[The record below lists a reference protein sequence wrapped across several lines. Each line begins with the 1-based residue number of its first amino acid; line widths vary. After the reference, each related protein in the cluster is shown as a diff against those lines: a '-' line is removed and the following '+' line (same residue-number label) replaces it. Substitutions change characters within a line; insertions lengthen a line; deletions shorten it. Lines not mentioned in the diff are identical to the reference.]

1 MAALLVN
8 IMAHDVTHDYNGGS
22 SSTKRLV
29 KLKNKIA
36 EQFRL
41 PQEEEPQEE
50 EPQEEEP
57 QATPVP
63 RPRAPKGKRGRD
75 DEGASRDKRMRVAAF
90 PVPEEE
96 RAPGFGLVIVP
107 EAQAVPVMEVET
119 VKNLTPL
126 MGEKRDYQMD
136 VGRPITPLMGE
147 KRDYQMDENQLTP
160 FEGEQRTPFMLE
172 HLDES
177 EAAEPSSNVD
187 PLDRPPTE
195 EDRENMTDV
204 ESRHSDDF
212 ENSLS
217 NWLGRVGRNLGRVTR
232 AASVAL
238 DNLRQE
244 LEEAT
249 VYLLGEMA
257 PRQGAGPFRQGGG
270 ADVIVDRPL
279 VGNTLGQA
287 QPIGQAQHPSGPVK
301 RLSRMES
308 YLKKRALDEQWEKEQ
323 AQREAMDEDTDEDTD
338 EDQGKVA
345 PDGPSP
351 SVSGDAPVKKQVP
364 VEYLNQYNFIA
375 GALASPVRIF
385 LDPEDPEDPEE
396 PSMAEEAL
404 QIRQMMA
411 DIFHSLCE
419 SNPGMPPIAL
429 YTSLTYRTL
438 IAFSL
443 VTDDYKRPHE
453 EQEIRG
459 LFSSTGGAV
468 RDQMSQQRSMVAQAE
483 LHRPMAAGAGPADAT
498 YVDYIND
505 VSKKLESN
513 EYTIES
519 TVAKTRDKTTG
530 GPMDKAAIEKYL
542 NDIMNELLPSDK
554 SMKPPTSAPNK
565 VTAASFARMLGS
577 KRANPG
583 DARMQMVYDE
593 FLGKFATNVAAQKAN
608 NDIQLDRY
616 EAALER
622 VQLGKDLSPQARGV
636 VNGLSRAVI
645 EGVLRQLP
653 RKTPGNAATPMERGF
668 HDLQYGIMEGA
679 RDTGST
685 STIDE
690 NLYNGFI
697 NLLKNDPALL
707 TREAALDL
715 AKKARENKESD
726 PLYKSFDTVNN
737 ASDLSHLYENDPAAL
752 LGKDKDDYTA
762 CTGASVADAMS
773 YCSFTKAKDD
783 KNLVLH
789 DMVFQLG
796 ANNTGLNYTGY
807 STQAK
812 KKDVYSVGFHIYV
825 NENFVVGPTFKNVNL
840 KTGKELSASSVYANV
855 LNHIGTKMSWV
866 ASPED
871 VAAAFENVSILA
883 EFLACICFKNTGDLF
898 QEMNALL
905 RYRGVKDPERPSLA
919 EDPFMMFV
927 GNDRPSSVRGM
938 AMARMYEPGSAVNK
952 NALMGYVSS
961 GTQQFV
967 RAQGTQGGART
978 VPQGGTN
985 AKGNAKATRKSILKR
1000 SKNKTR
1006 ARKKVR
1012 FTLRKSA

>member
-1 MAALLVN
+1 MSAIPEVIFKPRVMAALLVN

-29 KLKNKIA
+29 KLKKRIA
-36 EQFRL
+36 ELFRL

-50 EPQEEEP
+50 ESPP

-63 RPRAPKGKRGRD
+63 
-75 DEGASRDKRMRVAAF
+75 AF
-90 PVPEEE
+90 PVAEAKP
-96 RAPGFGLVIVP
+96 ASDFGHVIRP
-107 EAQAVPVMEVET
+107 DTQAVPVMEVEI

-126 MGEKRDYQMD
+126 KGDQRYY
-136 VGRPITPLMGE
+136 P
-147 KRDYQMDENQLTP
+147 MDENQ
-160 FEGEQRTPFMLE
+160 RTPFLLK
-172 HLDES
+172 HLAES
-177 EAAEPSSNVD
+177 EASEPQVPNGKRGRDEEEPWEEEPQSKLRRGESEAPEPSSNVD

-212 ENSLS
+212 VNSLG

-232 AASVAL
+232 AAAVSL

-257 PRQGAGPFRQGGG
+257 PRQGAGPHRQGGRLETVQPHTIHPRG
-270 ADVIVDRPL
+270 L
-279 VGNTLGQA
+279 LFA
-287 QPIGQAQHPSGPVK
+287 QDNPALTKMKTNMVEKKGSNMVFGIEE
-301 RLSRMES
+301 ES
-308 YLKKRALDEQWEKEQ
+308 E
-323 AQREAMDEDTDEDTD
+323 
-338 EDQGKVA
+338 
-345 PDGPSP
+345 
-351 SVSGDAPVKKQVP
+351 VP
-364 VEYLNQYNFIA
+364 VEYLNQYKYIA
-375 GALASPVRIF
+375 GVLTSPIRISS
-385 LDPEDPEDPEE
+385 DPEDPEDPEE

-419 SNPGMPPIAL
+419 SNPGMPPITL

-453 EQEIRG
+453 EQEIRN
-459 LFSSTGGAV
+459 LFTRPEDAVRAQMFQQRQSRGPGAMAAAAAGPSAAAGGAV
-468 RDQMSQQRSMVAQAE
+468 GSC
-483 LHRPMAAGAGPADAT
+483 PADAT
-498 YVDYIND
+498 YVEYINC
-505 VSKKLESN
+505 VSEKLKK
-513 EYTIES
+513 YTIKS
-519 TVAKTRDKTTG
+519 TVDATRNQETG
-530 GPMDKAAIEKYL
+530 GPKDKAEIEEYL
-542 NDIMNELLPSDK
+542 NGIMNELLPSDK

-565 VTAASFARMLGS
+565 VTAASYARMLGS
-577 KRANPG
+577 KRANPT
-583 DARMQMVYDE
+583 DVRMKMVYDE

-645 EGVLRQLP
+645 EGVLGQLP
-653 RKTPGNAATPMERGF
+653 RKPPGNEATRMEIGF
-668 HDLQYGIMEGA
+668 HNLQYGIMEGA

-685 STIDE
+685 STIDA
-690 NLYNGFI
+690 NLYDGFM
-697 NLLKNDPALL
+697 NLLEGDPALL
-707 TREAALDL
+707 TREAALEL
-715 AKKARENKESD
+715 AQTAREKALKNKESD

-737 ASDLSHLYENDPAAL
+737 ASDLSHLYKNDPAAL
-752 LGKDKDDYTA
+752 LGEDKDYYTA

-773 YCSFTKAKDD
+773 YCSYTKAKDD

-812 KKDVYSVGFHIYV
+812 KKKDVYSVGFHIYV
-825 NENFVVGPTFKNVNL
+825 NEDFVVGPTFKNVNL
-840 KTGKELSASSVYANV
+840 TTGKELSASSVYANV
-855 LNHIGTKMSWV
+855 LNHLGTKMSWV

-871 VAAAFENVSILA
+871 VAGAFETESILA

-905 RYRGVKDPERPSLA
+905 RYRGVNDPERRSLV
-919 EDPFMMFV
+919 DPFMMFV

-938 AMARMYEPGSAVNK
+938 AMARMHEPGSAVNK

-967 RAQGTQGGART
+967 RALGTQGGAR
-978 VPQGGTN
+978 VSPQGG
-985 AKGNAKATRKSILKR
+985 AKGKAKAKATRKSILKR

>member
-1 MAALLVN
+1 
-8 IMAHDVTHDYNGGS
+8 
-22 SSTKRLV
+22 
-29 KLKNKIA
+29 
-36 EQFRL
+36 
-41 PQEEEPQEE
+41 
-50 EPQEEEP
+50 
-57 QATPVP
+57 
-63 RPRAPKGKRGRD
+63 
-75 DEGASRDKRMRVAAF
+75 
-90 PVPEEE
+90 
-96 RAPGFGLVIVP
+96 
-107 EAQAVPVMEVET
+107 
-119 VKNLTPL
+119 
-126 MGEKRDYQMD
+126 
-136 VGRPITPLMGE
+136 
-147 KRDYQMDENQLTP
+147 
-160 FEGEQRTPFMLE
+160 
-172 HLDES
+172 
-177 EAAEPSSNVD
+177 
-187 PLDRPPTE
+187 
-195 EDRENMTDV
+195 
-204 ESRHSDDF
+204 
-212 ENSLS
+212 
-217 NWLGRVGRNLGRVTR
+217 
-232 AASVAL
+232 
-238 DNLRQE
+238 
-244 LEEAT
+244 
-249 VYLLGEMA
+249 
-257 PRQGAGPFRQGGG
+257 
-270 ADVIVDRPL
+270 
-279 VGNTLGQA
+279 
-287 QPIGQAQHPSGPVK
+287 
-301 RLSRMES
+301 
-308 YLKKRALDEQWEKEQ
+308 
-323 AQREAMDEDTDEDTD
+323 
-338 EDQGKVA
+338 
-345 PDGPSP
+345 
-351 SVSGDAPVKKQVP
+351 
-364 VEYLNQYNFIA
+364 
-375 GALASPVRIF
+375 
-385 LDPEDPEDPEE
+385 
-396 PSMAEEAL
+396 MAEEAL

-419 SNPGMPPIAL
+419 SNPGMPPITL

-468 RDQMSQQRSMVAQAE
+468 RDQMSQQRPLVAQAE
-483 LHRPMAAGAGPADAT
+483 QQRPMAAGAGPTDAT
-498 YVDYIND
+498 YVAYINK
-505 VSKKLESN
+505 VSKELESN
-513 EYTIES
+513 KYTIER
-519 TVAKTRDKTTG
+519 TVEETRDKTTG
-530 GPMDKAAIEKYL
+530 GPKDKAEIEKYL
-542 NDIMNELLPSDK
+542 NDIMNELLPSDNN
-554 SMKPPTSAPNK
+554 MKPPTSAPNK
-565 VTAASFARMLGS
+565 VTAASYARMLAS

-583 DARMQMVYDE
+583 ERMQMVYDE

-645 EGVLRQLP
+645 EGVLGQLP
-653 RKTPGNAATPMERGF
+653 RKTPGNAATPMEIGF

-697 NLLKNDPALL
+697 KLLKKDPALL
-707 TREAALDL
+707 TREAALEL
-715 AKKARENKESD
+715 AKTARENKESD

-737 ASDLSHLYENDPAAL
+737 ASDLSYLYKNDPAAL
-752 LGKDKDDYTA
+752 LGKDKDYYTA

-773 YCSFTKAKDD
+773 YCSYTKAKDDD

-812 KKDVYSVGFHIYV
+812 KKKDVYSVGFHIYV
-825 NENFVVGPTFKNVNL
+825 NEDFVVGPTFKTVNL
-840 KTGKELSASSVYANV
+840 TTGKELSASSVYANV

-898 QEMNALL
+898 QEMNAML
-905 RYRGVKDPERPSLA
+905 RYRGVNDPERRSLV
-919 EDPFMMFV
+919 DPFMMFV

-952 NALMGYVSS
+952 NALMGYVST

-967 RAQGTQGGART
+967 RALGTQGGARAS
-978 VPQGGTN
+978 PEGGAKS
-985 AKGNAKATRKSILKR
+985 AKGKAKATRKSILKR

>member
-41 PQEEEPQEE
+41 PQEE

-645 EGVLRQLP
+645 EGVLGQLP

-685 STIDE
+685 STIDA
-690 NLYNGFI
+690 NLYDGFM
-697 NLLKNDPALL
+697 NLLEGDPALL
-707 TREAALDL
+707 TREAALEF
-715 AKKARENKESD
+715 AKTARENQASD

-737 ASDLSHLYENDPAAL
+737 ASDLRYLYENDDPAL
-752 LGKDKDDYTA
+752 LGNDKDYYTA

-773 YCSFTKAKDD
+773 YCSYTKAKDD
-783 KNLVLH
+783 KTLVLH

-796 ANNTGLNYTGY
+796 ANNAALNYTGY
-807 STQAK
+807 STQA

-825 NENFVVGPTFKNVNL
+825 NKDFVVGPTFKNVNL

-855 LNHIGTKMSWV
+855 LNYIGTKMSQV
-866 ASPED
+866 ASLED
-871 VAAAFENVSILA
+871 IAEEIKEPSILA

-905 RYRGVKDPERPSLA
+905 RYRGVTDPERRSLA

-952 NALMGYVSS
+952 NALMGYVST
-961 GTQQFV
+961 GVQEFV
-967 RAQGTQGGART
+967 RAVGTQGI
-978 VPQGGTN
+978 QGG
-985 AKGNAKATRKSILKR
+985 AKSSKAKATRKSILKR

-1012 FTLRKSA
+1012 FTPRKSA

>member
-1 MAALLVN
+1 MSDIPEVIFKPRVMAALLVN

-29 KLKNKIA
+29 KLKKRIA
-36 EQFRL
+36 ELFRL
-41 PQEEEPQEE
+41 PQEEEPPEDKSL
-50 EPQEEEP
+50 P

-63 RPRAPKGKRGRD
+63 RPRAPKGKL
-75 DEGASRDKRMRVAAF
+75 VAA
-90 PVPEEE
+90 VPLAEVEQ
-96 RAPGFGLVIVP
+96 APDFGLVL
-107 EAQAVPVMEVET
+107 QT
-119 VKNLTPL
+119 GKN
-126 MGEKRDYQMD
+126 QMD
-136 VGRPITPLMGE
+136 VGTPVTPHTGE
-147 KRDYQMDENQLTP
+147 QRYYPMDEN
-160 FEGEQRTPFMLE
+160 QRTPFMLK
-172 HLDES
+172 HLAES
-177 EAAEPSSNVD
+177 EASEPQALKGKRGRDDEEEQQGKRRRGESGAPEPSSNVD

-195 EDRENMTDV
+195 EERENMTDV

-212 ENSLS
+212 VNSLG

-232 AASVAL
+232 AAAVSL

-249 VYLLGEMA
+249 MYLLGEMA
-257 PRQGAGPFRQGGG
+257 PRQGGG
-270 ADVIVDRPL
+270 ADVIVDRHL
-279 VGNTLGQA
+279 SGDALGW
-287 QPIGQAQHPSGPVK
+287 PSGPVERPSGPVK
-301 RLSRMES
+301 QLSVLER

-323 AQREAMDEDTDEDTD
+323 AQREQEAMDEDTDEDTD
-338 EDQGKVA
+338 EDQGKVTL
-345 PDGPSP
+345 DDPSP
-351 SVSGDAPVKKQVP
+351 SVSGEAPVKKQVP

-419 SNPGMPPIAL
+419 SNPGIPPITL

-468 RDQMSQQRSMVAQAE
+468 RDQMSQQRPLVAQAE
-483 LHRPMAAGAGPADAT
+483 QQRPMAAGSGPADAT
-498 YVDYIND
+498 YVAYIND
-505 VSKKLESN
+505 VSGKLN
-513 EYTIES
+513 KYTIES
-519 TVAKTRDKTTG
+519 TVKATRNQETG
-530 GPMDKAAIEKYL
+530 GPKDKAEIEEYL
-542 NDIMNELLPSDK
+542 NGIMNELLPSDK

-565 VTAASFARMLGS
+565 VTAASYARMLGS
-577 KRANPG
+577 KRANPT
-583 DARMQMVYDE
+583 DVRMKMVYDE

-645 EGVLRQLP
+645 EGVLGQLP
-653 RKTPGNAATPMERGF
+653 RKPPGNEATRMEIGF

-697 NLLKNDPALL
+697 KLLKNDPALL
-707 TREAALDL
+707 TREAALEL
-715 AKKARENKESD
+715 AQTAREKALKNEVSD

-737 ASDLSHLYENDPAAL
+737 ASDLSHLYKNDPAAL
-752 LGKDKDDYTA
+752 LGEDKDYYTA

-773 YCSFTKAKDD
+773 YCSYTKAKDD

-812 KKDVYSVGFHIYV
+812 KKKDVYSVGFHIYV
-825 NENFVVGPTFKNVNL
+825 NEDFVVGPTFKNVNL
-840 KTGKELSASSVYANV
+840 TTGKELSASSVYANV
-855 LNHIGTKMSWV
+855 LNHLGTKMSWV

-871 VAAAFENVSILA
+871 VAAAFETKSILA

-905 RYRGVKDPERPSLA
+905 RYRGVNDPERRSLV
-919 EDPFMMFV
+919 DPFMMFV

-938 AMARMYEPGSAVNK
+938 AMARMHEPGSAVNK

-967 RAQGTQGGART
+967 RALGTQGGAR
-978 VPQGGTN
+978 VSPQGGARVSPQGGTN

-1006 ARKKVR
+1006 TRKKVR